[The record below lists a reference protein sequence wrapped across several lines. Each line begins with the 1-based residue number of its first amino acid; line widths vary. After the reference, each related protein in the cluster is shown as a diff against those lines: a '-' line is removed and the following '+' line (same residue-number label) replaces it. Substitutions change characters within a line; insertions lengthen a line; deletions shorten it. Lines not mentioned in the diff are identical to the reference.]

1 MREFHAHP
9 LPMGEDAL
17 PPKKTKP
24 VTIPEPFQLE
34 LDERGV
40 KRLQEFSQ
48 KVLMK
53 LLIKSV
59 KQEFETG
66 WEHFKCT
73 CNLIN
78 GQN

>member
-1 MREFHAHP
+1 MREFHAQP
-9 LPMGEDAL
+9 LPMGEDTL

-48 KVLMK
+48 KVSGGEHN
-53 LLIKSV
+53 INTHTSV
-59 KQEFETG
+59 I
-66 WEHFKCT
+66 
-73 CNLIN
+73 NLFIN
-78 GQN
+78 

>member
-1 MREFHAHP
+1 MREFHAQP

-48 KVLMK
+48 KV
-53 LLIKSV
+53 
-59 KQEFETG
+59 FNETFNKICWARIWNWLG
-66 WEHFKCT
+66 TF
-73 CNLIN
+73 
-78 GQN
+78 QMYM

>member
-1 MREFHAHP
+1 MREFHAQP

-48 KVLMK
+48 KV
-53 LLIKSV
+53 
-59 KQEFETG
+59 FNETFNKICLAG
-66 WEHFKCT
+66 IWNWLGTF
-73 CNLIN
+73 
-78 GQN
+78 QMYM